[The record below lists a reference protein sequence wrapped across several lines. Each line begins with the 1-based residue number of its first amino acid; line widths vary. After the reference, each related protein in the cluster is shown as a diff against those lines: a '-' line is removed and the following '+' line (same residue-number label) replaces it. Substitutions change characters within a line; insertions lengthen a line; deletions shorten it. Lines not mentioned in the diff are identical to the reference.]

1 MPGHLMRLPRAGVAD
16 PVGAARAHA
25 PDNFLLSL
33 ARIPTF
39 MDKEV
44 DPAVLAV
51 INEKRLLG
59 EKRTPVEI
67 IARMGVFEARDKA
80 SDHAWLATGDNVI
93 ATIWAEFVSIGSG
106 GQWLYI
112 ESLNPM
118 LRPGGGERSALQV
131 QRAKDRIQLLKRS
144 LDAGQGFRA
153 VLQTNRVLVADM
165 ETDKSAKVST
175 RVPDDVEWH
184 VVSWDEEQKIAVLVR
199 GSRGALPTEADIQV
213 ARARGNVAVA
223 TPAAAAAPASPDE
236 VQAAA
241 MDYLTRHFAG
251 YGYKAE
257 HVRSA
262 ELGYDIEVSDKKGK
276 TLLQL
281 AVKGTAPGVTGF
293 RLTATE
299 RARAERG
306 DPWRLV
312 VVTDANSPAAQ
323 HKLYKPSEIGQAPGL
338 EALTD

>member
-1 MPGHLMRLPRAGVAD
+1 
-16 PVGAARAHA
+16 
-25 PDNFLLSL
+25 
-33 ARIPTF
+33 

-44 DPAVLAV
+44 DPVVLAV
-51 INEKRLLG
+51 INEKRLGG

-93 ATIWAEFVSIGSG
+93 ATIWAEFVSIGAS

-144 LDAGQGFRA
+144 LDTDKGFRA

-175 RVPDDVEWH
+175 RVPDDIEWH
-184 VVSWDEEQKIAVLVR
+184 VASWDDEQKIAVLVR
-199 GSRGALPTEADIQV
+199 GPKGTPTSDGDVQV
-213 ARARGNVAVA
+213 ARTRGRAAVA
-223 TPAAAAAPASPDE
+223 IAAPVAATALASPDE
-236 VQAAA
+236 AHAAA
-241 MDYLTRHFAG
+241 VDYLTRHFAG
-251 YGYKAE
+251 YGYKPE
-257 HVRSA
+257 HVSSA

-281 AVKGTAPGVTGF
+281 AVKGLAPGVTTF
-293 RLTATE
+293 HLTAVE
-299 RARAERG
+299 RTSAQRG

-312 VVTDANSPAAQ
+312 VVTDATGPAAQ
-323 HKLYKPSEIGQAPGL
+323 HKLYKPSEIDQAPGL
-338 EALTD
+338 EALPG